1 MGMPVKAERGRGFLR
16 KLDRWIGVPLLFVLG
31 LFHSKR
37 AKPAQFQRIGI
48 CIFAAIGDALLAS
61 CLIASIRKAYPGSKI
76 TIFATPANVSTFDL
90 IGSYDNLV
98 LVPIT
103 QPLAAIQQV
112 RAHPV
117 DLLIDTSQWP
127 RIGAVVAALSGAR
140 WTIGFETEGQN
151 RHFSYD
157 ATVKHSPKVH
167 ELENFRALLGPLGI
181 EAQAMPPI
189 DLSTLAGIDCLNIK
203 QPYLVLH
210 PWASGNHFELREWP
224 ISSWTALALK
234 LIQSGYG
241 VVITGGP
248 GDKDRANTLL
258 QEIDRVVR
266 GFEGN
271 PSGALLN
278 LAGQADLLKTA
289 AYLNGAAA
297 VVSVN
302 TGTMHLAALFN
313 KPLVALHGPTNP
325 DRWGP
330 VYPGA
335 SNGQNTLVL
344 GPGLKEGG
352 AYLNLGFEYPQNPI
366 YLMDQI
372 SVEAVVDALRKFS
385 INIA

>member
-1 MGMPVKAERGRGFLR
+1 MDTPVKAERGRGFLR

-31 LFHSKR
+31 LFRGKR
-37 AKPAQFQRIGI
+37 AKPAQFQNIGI

-61 CLIASIRKAYPGSKI
+61 CLIASLRKAYPGSKI

-90 IGSYDNLV
+90 IMNYDDLV
-98 LVPIT
+98 VVPIT
-103 QPLAAIQQV
+103 QPLAAIKQV

-140 WTIGFETEGQN
+140 WTIGFETMGQH

-167 ELENFRALLGPLGI
+167 ELDNFRALLGPLGI

-210 PWASGNHFELREWP
+210 PWASGNRFQLREWP
-224 ISSWTALALK
+224 IASWVALALK

-248 GDKDRANTLL
+248 GDRDRGNTLF
-258 QEIDRVVR
+258 QEIDR
-266 GFEGN
+266 GLEGN

-278 LAGQADLLKTA
+278 LAGQTNLLTTA
-289 AYLNGAAA
+289 AYVNGAAA

-335 SNGQNTLVL
+335 SNGQNTQVL

-352 AYLNLGFEYPQNPI
+352 AYLNLGFEYPENPI

-385 INIA
+385 INIV

>member
-1 MGMPVKAERGRGFLR
+1 
-16 KLDRWIGVPLLFVLG
+16 
-31 LFHSKR
+31 
-37 AKPAQFQRIGI
+37 
-48 CIFAAIGDALLAS
+48 
-61 CLIASIRKAYPGSKI
+61 
-76 TIFATPANVSTFDL
+76 
-90 IGSYDNLV
+90 
-98 LVPIT
+98 
-103 QPLAAIQQV
+103 
-112 RAHPV
+112 
-117 DLLIDTSQWP
+117 
-127 RIGAVVAALSGAR
+127 VAALSGAR
-140 WTIGFETEGQN
+140 WTIGFETEGQH

-157 ATVKHSPKVH
+157 ATVKHSPKAH
-167 ELENFRALLGPLGI
+167 ELENFWALLGPLGL

-210 PWASGNHFELREWP
+210 PWASGNHFQLREWP
-224 ISSWTALALK
+224 IASWVALALK

-248 GDKDRANTLL
+248 GDRDRGNTLF
-258 QEIDRVVR
+258 QEIDR
-266 GFEGN
+266 GLEGN

-278 LAGQADLLKTA
+278 LAGQTNLLNTA
-289 AYLNGAAA
+289 AYVNGAAA

-335 SNGQNTLVL
+335 SNGQNTQVL

-352 AYLNLGFEYPQNPI
+352 AYLSLGFEYPQNPI

-385 INIA
+385 INIV